1 LRSSILKVIPLVL
14 GLLPITAHS
23 AELKLTPEQAANI
36 SLKTTQV
43 MQRKVSQVLS
53 LNGRVVENRRR
64 SFSVGPIV
72 DGIVKSVEAVSHDK
86 VRKGQ
91 VLVRIRSN
99 TLGQAQADYLDALSK
114 FELTQAE
121 RKRIKALRRDR
132 IVSESRWLEAD
143 SNHKRAG
150 SALDQR
156 RRLLSLVGLSE
167 SQISTLKDRPD
178 QLAAFELLSPI
189 DGLVIESKV
198 ESGQALSAGETAFR
212 IIDLSSLWVEVGIPV
227 ANLKGVR
234 LKAIANVSVEARPGQ
249 AFQGHLESLSGSV
262 DERSQT
268 VGGRVVVQ
276 NPEGLLRPGM
286 YARIELEGVPHEGLA
301 IPASAVFRLGDQSH
315 VFKVL
320 GPRRFEPVAV
330 KIGEETGGWVP
341 LLAGLDKGMEV
352 LHSGVAEL
360 KGHWQYQGGN

>member
-1 LRSSILKVIPLVL
+1 MRPSILKIVPLFL
-14 GLLPITAHS
+14 GLLPLTAYS
-23 AELKLTPEQAANI
+23 AEIKLTPEQAANI
-36 SLKTTQV
+36 SLETTQV
-43 MQRKVSQVLS
+43 TKRKVSPTLS

-72 DGIVKSVEAVSHDK
+72 GGMVEAVEAVSHDK
-86 VRKGQ
+86 VSKGQ

-114 FELTQAE
+114 FELARAE
-121 RKRIKALRRDR
+121 RKRIKALRKDR
-132 IVSESRWLEAD
+132 VVSESRWLQAD

-167 SQISTLKDRPD
+167 LQIRTLKDRPD
-178 QLAAFELLSPI
+178 RLAAFELLSPI
-189 DGLVIESKV
+189 DGLVVESKV

-212 IIDLSSLWVEVGIPV
+212 IVDLSSLWVEVGIPV
-227 ANLKGVR
+227 ANLTGVR
-234 LKAIANVSVEARPGQ
+234 LKAIANVSVEARPEQ
-249 AFQGHLESLSGSV
+249 AFQGHLESLGGKV
-262 DERSQT
+262 DEGSQT

-286 YARIELEGVPHEGLA
+286 YAQIELEGVPHEGLVV
-301 IPASAVFRLGDQSH
+301 PASAVFRLGERPH
-315 VFKVL
+315 VFRVL
-320 GPRRFEPVAV
+320 GPRQFQPVAV
-330 KIGEETGGWVP
+330 EIGTETGGWIP
-341 LLAGLDKGMEV
+341 LQAGLDEGVEV
-352 LHSGVAEL
+352 VRGGVAEL